1 MIIEMKKLLLLIGL
15 IFYMIS
21 CAPYE
26 STPTSYKGI
35 QNKNKTQGFKY
46 FAEARP
52 YSNHKDLLHGYVG
65 SSTNSQQLANETA
78 LEECIKN
85 YSKDDCFLY
94 NVGDKYVWEENIA
107 HIKAKEEEEKKNKEL
122 AEQRKKEE
130 SLLASINLKRG
141 TCTKMGFESET
152 EGMANCVLQ
161 LMLEENQAKSTTTV
175 SSSDSGMVSAM
186 NDQTRIMEKQLRLQ
200 RLENS
205 RYLIRKG
212 NYMMKYGKVPDW

>member
-1 MIIEMKKLLLLIGL
+1 MNSVNKILFLFLFLFGL
-15 IFYMIS
+15 S
-21 CAPYE
+21 GCYE
-26 STPTSYKGI
+26 ATTSSYSGWKSQNSEYK
-35 QNKNKTQGFKY
+35 Y
-46 FAEARP
+46 YAEVRP
-52 YSNHKDLLHGYVG
+52 YSNYKNFQHGYLGASVKSQAAANKTAIDGCAQKYQRSECFVYMEG
-65 SSTNSQQLANETA
+65 SNFVWTE
-78 LEECIKN
+78 
-85 YSKDDCFLY
+85 
-94 NVGDKYVWEENIA
+94 NVA
-107 HIKAKEEEEKKNKEL
+107 HIKAKEEKEKKNKEL

-130 SLLASINLKRG
+130 SLLASINLKRAS
-141 TCTKMGFESET
+141 CTTMGFESET

-161 LMLEENQAKSTTTV
+161 LMLQENQGQSTTTI

>member
-1 MIIEMKKLLLLIGL
+1 MKKLLLLIGL
-15 IFYMIS
+15 IFYMIG

-35 QNKNKTQGFKY
+35 QDKNEAKGFKY
-46 FAEARP
+46 FAEARA
-52 YSNHKDLLHGYVG
+52 YSDHKGLLHGYIG
-65 SSTNSQQLANETA
+65 SSENSQQRANKTA
-78 LEECIKN
+78 LEACIKA

-94 NVGDKYVWEENIA
+94 NVGDKYVWEENTA
-107 HIKAKEEEEKKNKEL
+107 HLKAKKEEEKKNKEL
-122 AEQRKKEE
+122 AKQRKKEE

-141 TCTKMGFESET
+141 TCTTMGFESET

-161 LMLEENQAKSTTTV
+161 LMLQENQGQSTTTI

-205 RYLIRKG
+205 RYLIKKG